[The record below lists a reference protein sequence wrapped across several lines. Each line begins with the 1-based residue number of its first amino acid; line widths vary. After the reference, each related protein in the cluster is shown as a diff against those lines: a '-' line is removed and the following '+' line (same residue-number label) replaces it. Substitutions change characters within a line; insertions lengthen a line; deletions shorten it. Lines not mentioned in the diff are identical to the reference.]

1 MKPIGKGSQ
10 SDPSRWN
17 SQTPETVTKLAQHS
31 IDADLASLT
40 DFFVSMR
47 RIYPSIFSGW
57 SLTQFKNW
65 NDQRIL
71 ELAERPPPE
80 TTSQA
85 RKRIWLANGKTIW
98 NPETRRTEVGRW
110 NESKGDFELIPKSS

>member
-1 MKPIGKGSQ
+1 MKPIPKTYK
-10 SDPSRWN
+10 SDPSQWN

-31 IDADLASLT
+31 IDADLASLN
-40 DFFVSMR
+40 DFFCSMR

-71 ELAERPPPE
+71 ELAEKPPIEDTE
-80 TTSQA
+80 TA
-85 RKRIWLANGKTIW
+85 RRRIQKNCQQ
-98 NPETRRTEVGRW
+98 V
-110 NESKGDFELIPKSS
+110 